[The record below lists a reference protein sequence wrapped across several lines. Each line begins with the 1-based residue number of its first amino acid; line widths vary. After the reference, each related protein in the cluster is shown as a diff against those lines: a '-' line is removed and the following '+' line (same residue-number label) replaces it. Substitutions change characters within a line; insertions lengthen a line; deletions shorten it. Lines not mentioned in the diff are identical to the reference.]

1 MYPGAD
7 DGSLTARWVPWNRST
22 PQRGAVGIWNLFV
35 VLGALMSLDSLISLA
50 DSALFLLSVFN
61 IIGLYLLAPVVKR
74 ELASFL
80 EFVRARKAGEISDG
94 DEDQESVK
102 TTV

>member
-1 MYPGAD
+1 
-7 DGSLTARWVPWNRST
+7 
-22 PQRGAVGIWNLFV
+22 
-35 VLGALMSLDSLISLA
+35 MSLDSLISLA

>member
-1 MYPGAD
+1 M
-7 DGSLTARWVPWNRST
+7 
-22 PQRGAVGIWNLFV
+22 I
-35 VLGALMSLDSLISLA
+35 LGALMSLDSLISLA

-94 DEDQESVK
+94 DADQEW
-102 TTV
+102 